1 MIKSPT
7 IDVSFWFAVF
17 SPLVGILT
25 GFPRAR
31 PILPMNTI
39 RETELLPRLKQPART
54 AGMPADKWNKIFRRR
69 RMSDPLLIFNMSVFN
84 AGDGWSRI
92 SSDRKIYENVT

>member
-1 MIKSPT
+1 MTKSPT

-69 RMSDPLLIFNMSVFN
+69 RMNDPLLIFNMAIFN
-84 AGDGWSRI
+84 VDDGWRRI
-92 SSDRKIYENVT
+92 FNPLKIHQNGT